1 MVVVTPKNI
10 NIKKLRIIVFI
21 KTHTFLYYNKLKK

>member
-10 NIKKLRIIVFI
+10 NIKKLKIIVFI
-21 KTHTFLYYNKLKK
+21 KTYSFQYYNKRKK